1 MAEAFTSIFVGLYFK
16 FFKDSVVFYLIITSL
31 LSIFSLIFGAVSYE
45 SPHFLFKERKFVE
58 CINHFET
65 MAWVHGYKGDA
76 IPIVEKMKEQ
86 RDPDEFEQIET
97 QECEPN

>member
-1 MAEAFTSIFVGLYFK
+1 
-16 FFKDSVVFYLIITSL
+16 
-31 LSIFSLIFGAVSYE
+31 
-45 SPHFLFKERKFVE
+45 
-58 CINHFET
+58 
-65 MAWVHGYKGDA
+65 MAWVNGYKGDA